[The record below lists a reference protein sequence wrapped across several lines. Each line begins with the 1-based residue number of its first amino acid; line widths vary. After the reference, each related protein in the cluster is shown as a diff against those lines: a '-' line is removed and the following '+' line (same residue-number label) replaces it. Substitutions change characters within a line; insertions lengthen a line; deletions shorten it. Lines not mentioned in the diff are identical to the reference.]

1 MNCIGWNCRGLGNS
15 RTVRVLHDLV
25 KDRKA
30 DVLFLSETIFVA
42 NIIENL
48 RVQLKFSQ
56 CFSVDILGN
65 SGGLGM
71 LWKDDARC

>member
-1 MNCIGWNCRGLGNS
+1 M
-15 RTVRVLHDLV
+15 LHDLV

-42 NIIENL
+42 NRIENL

-56 CFSVDILGN
+56 CFSVDIMGN

-71 LWKDDARC
+71 LWKDHVRC